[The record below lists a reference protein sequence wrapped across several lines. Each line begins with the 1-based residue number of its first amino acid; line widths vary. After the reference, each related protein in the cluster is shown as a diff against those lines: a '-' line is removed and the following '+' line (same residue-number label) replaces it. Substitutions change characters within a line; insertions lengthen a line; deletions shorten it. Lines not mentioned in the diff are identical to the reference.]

1 MKSFMNYAKLT
12 LAGMLL
18 PMISFAEEGAHAA
31 AGGGGGSMIGLAA
44 GLGMGIAVFGAA
56 GAQGKIAAGFMEG
69 VSRNPQAVNLMRT
82 PLILSLIFVETL
94 VLFTLLIALMLVGK
108 V

>member
-1 MKSFMNYAKLT
+1 MKSMINYVKFT
-12 LAGMLL
+12 LAGMLF
-18 PMISFAEEGAHAA
+18 PMMAFAEEGAHGA
-31 AGGGGGSMIGLAA
+31 AGGGGSWIGLAA
-44 GLGMGIAVFGAA
+44 GLGMGIAVFGAG
-56 GAQGKIAAGFMEG
+56 GAQGKIAAAFMEG

-108 V
+108 I

>member
-1 MKSFMNYAKLT
+1 MKSLMNYVKFT

-18 PMISFAEEGAHAA
+18 PMVSFAEEAAHGSSAS
-31 AGGGGGSMIGLAA
+31 GGGSWIGIAA
-44 GLGMGIAVFGAA
+44 GLGMSVAVFGAA
-56 GAQGKIAAGFMEG
+56 GAQGRIAASFMEG

-108 V
+108 I